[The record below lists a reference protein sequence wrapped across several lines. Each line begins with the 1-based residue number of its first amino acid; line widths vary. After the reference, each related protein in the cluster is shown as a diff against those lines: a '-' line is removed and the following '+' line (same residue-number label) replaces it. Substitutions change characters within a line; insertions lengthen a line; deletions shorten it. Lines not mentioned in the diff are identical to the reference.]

1 MMTKMA
7 DYRRRDA
14 IRATSALAA
23 VEITDDDRIDALESE
38 LRLLT
43 PYASTKGLVA
53 LRARVDEI
61 REAVHRLRGLKLED
75 ADGDI

>member
-1 MMTKMA
+1 MMTKIA

-43 PYASTKGLVA
+43 PYISTRGLIK
-53 LRARVDEI
+53 LKARVDEI

-75 ADGDI
+75 ADG